1 MVPFINN
8 ELGVLLSDSAEFTL
22 ELKMNEKNEVEFW
35 MVDNNSGLEKLMRSG
50 SGYERTVASLAL
62 RAVLARVCSLPKP
75 NVVCFDEVYGKVS
88 NENLELI
95 GKFFVKIRDYFEV
108 ILVITHNDLVKEW
121 SDKVLTIKKEN
132 NISKIL
138 SYA

>member
-62 RAVLARVCSLPKP
+62 RAVLA
-75 NVVCFDEVYGKVS
+75 
-88 NENLELI
+88 
-95 GKFFVKIRDYFEV
+95 
-108 ILVITHNDLVKEW
+108 
-121 SDKVLTIKKEN
+121 
-132 NISKIL
+132 
-138 SYA
+138 